1 MQALID
7 FDGWRKWKDIA
18 EINGLKDPSKPAGA
32 PVKPARKALKA
43 AEAAAAKKPPTPTTT
58 EEKTPIT
65 ATSEVPSKVP
75 DPKSLDSTGL
85 EAVGTEG
92 AETKDSADA
101 VTVPTE
107 AGGVDGVKGEEG
119 LGRMEDSP
127 DTIVHA
133 PAAGAADENAV
144 VPDARTA

>member
-7 FDGWRKWKDIA
+7 FDGWRKWKDFA
-18 EINGLKDPSKPAGA
+18 EINGLKDPSKPVGA

-43 AEAAAAKKPPTPTTT
+43 AEAAAAKKPPTTTT
-58 EEKTPIT
+58 EEKAPIT

-75 DPKSLDSTGL
+75 DPKSMDSTGL
-85 EAVGTEG
+85 EAVGTG
-92 AETKDSADA
+92 AGETKDFDDA
-101 VTVPTE
+101 VTVPPE
-107 AGGVDGVKGEEG
+107 AGGLDGVKGVEG

-133 PAAGAADENAV
+133 PAAGGADKDAV